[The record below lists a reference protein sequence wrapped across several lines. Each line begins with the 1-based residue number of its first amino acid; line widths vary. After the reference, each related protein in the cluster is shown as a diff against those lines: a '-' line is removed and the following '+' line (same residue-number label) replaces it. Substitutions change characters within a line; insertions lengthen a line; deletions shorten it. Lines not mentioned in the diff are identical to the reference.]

1 MERANKEKYPMDKD
15 DFKLHPSVSGSCQLR
30 TLTAIETQI
39 RNAVNEGIRP
49 VIEIDLDLCALRP
62 VYRTRQALMQ
72 VGHEFSIAEFTEP
85 DLLGILPGYSDEAWG
100 AFLSGTHLE
109 RTYPELKWRENGRL
123 ARSHGTPF
131 GRFHQLYWTTA
142 WMSEDEPTPG
152 LGSFVH
158 HIELFGACCVFLS
171 GRWEDEHVDP
181 SLESLKRSGIPNPN
195 LVIGNPWHETKASSP
210 QSALSDSAVKAWRQ
224 KEIHKRF
231 GTPVAII
238 DDRISNRNA
247 VLSESPTPML
257 SIAIAIPGF
266 TCDANSINVTLRI
279 STFEQ
284 FCQTIDS
291 PPQRPLMRT
300 RYPTLG
306 YGQSW
311 RGEYTGL
318 GKNGL
323 GYCLPKP
330 EGQVTV
336 NGDPPF
342 GMRLPTIEGKITE
355 EQALELFE
363 TTIPHEELTA
373 LGEAYHTAR
382 ELAAL
387 GLAAPWNG
395 SSAEENGSFEKNLWR
410 SLICA
415 WLHSRDMEILMNAL
429 GFPRILAGIHD
440 LRECVELDEVRSLLL
455 STSPVD
461 SDRIRRANYSPWL
474 VAWAKQLREEQV
486 NVSFLNPHLL
496 VDLCLWT
503 PKRQGSQDAMD
514 VHRLSDHHDGDGLER
529 YDPIEAGVNNL
540 LHQREGRFG
549 VRKESVVSWG
559 ALRESA
565 ATETGSTDL
574 SKNSASRKVLS
585 QAIDTAEKL
594 EASGWMT
601 PWSVCER
608 IG

>member
-1 MERANKEKYPMDKD
+1 
-15 DFKLHPSVSGSCQLR
+15 
-30 TLTAIETQI
+30 
-39 RNAVNEGIRP
+39 
-49 VIEIDLDLCALRP
+49 
-62 VYRTRQALMQ
+62 
-72 VGHEFSIAEFTEP
+72 
-85 DLLGILPGYSDEAWG
+85 
-100 AFLSGTHLE
+100 
-109 RTYPELKWRENGRL
+109 
-123 ARSHGTPF
+123 
-131 GRFHQLYWTTA
+131 
-142 WMSEDEPTPG
+142 
-152 LGSFVH
+152 
-158 HIELFGACCVFLS
+158 
-171 GRWEDEHVDP
+171 
-181 SLESLKRSGIPNPN
+181 
-195 LVIGNPWHETKASSP
+195 
-210 QSALSDSAVKAWRQ
+210 
-224 KEIHKRF
+224 
-231 GTPVAII
+231 
-238 DDRISNRNA
+238 
-247 VLSESPTPML
+247 ML
-257 SIAIAIPGF
+257 
-266 TCDANSINVTLRI
+266 
-279 STFEQ
+279 
-284 FCQTIDS
+284 
-291 PPQRPLMRT
+291 
-300 RYPTLG
+300 
-306 YGQSW
+306 
-311 RGEYTGL
+311 
-318 GKNGL
+318 
-323 GYCLPKP
+323 
-330 EGQVTV
+330 
-336 NGDPPF
+336 
-342 GMRLPTIEGKITE
+342 LPTIEGKITE

-363 TTIPHEELTA
+363 TTIPREELTA

-387 GLAAPWNG
+387 GLAAPWEG
-395 SSAEENGSFEKNLWR
+395 TSSEKRASFEKDLWR